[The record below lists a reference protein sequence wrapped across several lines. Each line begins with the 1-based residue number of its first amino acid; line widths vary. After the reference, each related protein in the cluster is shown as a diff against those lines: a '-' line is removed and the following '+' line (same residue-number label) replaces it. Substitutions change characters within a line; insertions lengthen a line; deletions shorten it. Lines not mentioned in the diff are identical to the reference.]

1 MKILRIVISIPL
13 TIFFYIAFAS
23 TLVIFH
29 IVQLFC
35 YYLVSKSAHKM
46 SVDWLNY
53 FMMRTPYFLGT
64 KIKVVGLEKLP
75 DLRSVIII
83 SNHQS
88 MMDIPP
94 IIWLLRKHHVKF
106 IAKKELT
113 NLIPSISFNL
123 KKGGSLLIDRKKGK
137 KSVQQIREYA
147 KTLVERGHSVCIFPE
162 GTRSKFGKIKEFKAG
177 GVQALVE
184 GSNGIPIVPF
194 VVHGN
199 HKIFNKGMFPLQM
212 GQTVMYEI
220 LDPVDPNSMKP
231 EEVAEFIQSKIEIA
245 LESRE
250 LN

>member
-1 MKILRIVISIPL
+1 MKIFRILISIPL
-13 TIFFYIAFAS
+13 TLLFYIAFAA

-29 IVQLFC
+29 LIQIFC
-35 YYLVSKSAHKM
+35 YYLISKSAHKI
-46 SVDWLNY
+46 SVDWLNF
-53 FMMRTPYFLGT
+53 FMMRTPYALGT
-64 KIKVVGLEKLP
+64 RIKVVGLEKLP
-75 DLRSVIII
+75 DLRSVVII

-147 KTLVERGHSVCIFPE
+147 KSLAERGHSVCIFPE
-162 GTRSKFGKIKEFKAG
+162 GTRNKLGKMKEFKAG
-177 GVQALVE
+177 GIEALVE

-199 HKIFNKGMFPLQM
+199 HKIFNKGMFPLQI

-220 LDPVDPNSMKP
+220 LDPVDPSSMKT
-231 EEVAEFIQSKIEIA
+231 EEVAGYIQSQIDKALKINN
-245 LESRE
+245 